1 MEVDGPPKGSLA
13 IGRKVVKI
21 SLFVGAGP
29 FEPELLC
36 SFEQDELEVDVAAG
50 KEKVFSSEAPSQGTS
65 VWCSAVFN
73 KTLSVR
79 EDVEGDLSPDEVELV
94 TQGVDL
100 GRGALTAFVRLA
112 EEGSGDGGGGEM
124 ELPQDTRGEMLCVL
138 FPAVFDSLSPL
149 ASLRCF
155 ASCGNSATLGC
166 VLYKG
171 VFFDSSSSSTCL
183 LGLKRL
189 ELFPDLLFL
198 PLLDVFLESSPL
210 FL

>member
-1 MEVDGPPKGSLA
+1 M
-13 IGRKVVKI
+13 
-21 SLFVGAGP
+21 
-29 FEPELLC
+29 
-36 SFEQDELEVDVAAG
+36 
-50 KEKVFSSEAPSQGTS
+50 
-65 VWCSAVFN
+65 
-73 KTLSVR
+73 R
-79 EDVEGDLSPDEVELV
+79 EDVEEDVSPDEVKLV

-112 EEGSGDGGGGEM
+112 EEGSEDGEGGEM
-124 ELPQDTRGEMLCVL
+124 ELPQDARGETLCVL
-138 FPAVFDSLSPL
+138 FPAVFDSSSPL

-171 VFFDSSSSSTCL
+171 VFFDSSSSSNCS

-198 PLLDVFLESSPL
+198 PVLDVFSESSPA